1 MNAQAMI
8 VNCIAYKDGVQ
19 TGRISI
25 DQISDVLDQ
34 AGTFVWVGLLDP
46 DEPLMRSIQTE
57 FGLHDLAIED
67 AIGEH
72 QRPKLEE
79 YGETLFL
86 VLQTAQGNGDEIRF
100 GETNVFVGRRFVVSV
115 RHGPS
120 ASYSKVRERCEST
133 PTRLA
138 RGPGFVLYA
147 IMDFVV
153 DNYLPIVE
161 ALRARFSRLETELFD
176 DHFDRRRL
184 EELYDLKTQLMQIHA
199 AVSPVREVCKELT
212 RLHSDIIPKDSHIYF
227 RDIED
232 HIRRLDQTVHNIR
245 EMATD
250 AMHVNLALV
259 NAVQNEVVKRLAGWG
274 AILAIPTMVF
284 SMYGMNFRVMPE
296 LEWPYGYPLVMA
308 VVVFGSVWLYRKLQR
323 ANWL

>member
-46 DEPLMRSIQTE
+46 DEPLMRSIQAE

-67 AIGEH
+67 AMGEH

-153 DNYLPIVE
+153 DN
-161 ALRARFSRLETELFD
+161 
-176 DHFDRRRL
+176 
-184 EELYDLKTQLMQIHA
+184 
-199 AVSPVREVCKELT
+199 
-212 RLHSDIIPKDSHIYF
+212 
-227 RDIED
+227 
-232 HIRRLDQTVHNIR
+232 
-245 EMATD
+245 
-250 AMHVNLALV
+250 
-259 NAVQNEVVKRLAGWG
+259 
-274 AILAIPTMVF
+274 
-284 SMYGMNFRVMPE
+284 
-296 LEWPYGYPLVMA
+296 
-308 VVVFGSVWLYRKLQR
+308 
-323 ANWL
+323 